1 VPPPG
6 GGIPAAVP
14 YTEWMQ
20 RPLIVLACVLCVQ
33 ACASP
38 AQRPQP
44 LAPAAADRAEVLAD
58 LLRWSAPL
66 QRVSR
71 RLVLALPASDV
82 HGPRGVGWG
91 FYVVPAD
98 PAFTPVLGPA
108 ATADGYVVAW
118 VDPEGPAAGRLA
130 RGDVIV
136 DMDGRRLHRDD
147 RFELADRLRVELG
160 VERAGRRRKVIVT
173 GEIWPMDVRF
183 YLVDSG
189 PPNAAPGHDF
199 VVVTASMMELLRD
212 DDEVAAV
219 LAHELA
225 HVTQGHPGRPDLLAA
240 GVDHPDVGTAAT
252 LATRFSRAQEAT
264 ADRLGISY
272 AYRAGYRPEALLPV
286 LDRLADRTSLGAVA
300 GHFDSH
306 GGHAERVRACRQTI
320 AALPRAAVSR

>member
-1 VPPPG
+1 MRRLLTLVG
-6 GGIPAAVP
+6 
-14 YTEWMQ
+14 
-20 RPLIVLACVLCVQ
+20 CVLWAQ
-33 ACASP
+33 ACAFP
-38 AQRPQP
+38 AQHPQR
-44 LAPAAADRAEVLAD
+44 LAPAAADRAEVLAN

-71 RLVLALPASDV
+71 RLVLSLPATDV

-98 PAFTPVLGPA
+98 PAYVPVLGPA
-108 ATADGYVVAW
+108 ANADGYVVAW
-118 VDPEGPAAGRLA
+118 VDPEGPAATRLE

-136 DMDGRRLHRDD
+136 EMDGRRLHRDD

-160 VERAGRRRKVIVT
+160 IERAGRRRNVIVT
-173 GEIWPMDVRF
+173 GEVWPMDVKF

-189 PPNAAPGHDF
+189 PPNAAPGRNF
-199 VVVTASMMELLRD
+199 VVVTASMMELLRN

-225 HVTQGHPGRPDLLAA
+225 HVTQGHPGRPDLLTESSEQA
-240 GVDHPDVGTAAT
+240 DVGAAAT
-252 LATRFSRAQEAT
+252 LAARFSRAQEAT

-306 GGHAERVRACRQTI
+306 GAHAERVRACRQTI
-320 AALPRAAVSR
+320 AALARTAVSR